1 MRYLSVCLCAIVATV
16 ATDQAMA
23 RGGSASRSSFSASRS
38 YSAPKPSYSAPKPS
52 QSRISP
58 TSRPSARGDS
68 HQAGGGPSASSG
80 RKAAAPA
87 QKSLLDRQ
95 GDLPS
100 PKLAETIRQRET
112 SGSGW
117 VSAAFLV
124 MLLSGNDLSASD
136 RSWVERRLEEAGAE
150 EGGRAVD
157 EPPADVPQLV
167 AFKYT
172 GDQELTAGVAVA
184 LEIEASRS
192 GNTLVTSCAVGD
204 PLSGGAKSN
213 NGLLRWT
220 PTAEGAHV
228 VTCEAADVIDY
239 RLLYVAP
246 ARERRVTSQPSP
258 SSGGHIDADS

>member
-1 MRYLSVCLCAIVATV
+1 MRYLSVWLCAIVATV

-52 QSRISP
+52 QPRIS
-58 TSRPSARGDS
+58 SRPSARDDS
-68 HQAGGGPSASSG
+68 QRAGGGSSASAA

-100 PKLAETIRQRET
+100 PKLTETIRQRET

-117 VSAAFLV
+117 VSAAFLM
-124 MLLSGNDLSASD
+124 MLLSGNDLSASSD
-136 RSWVERRLEEAGAE
+136 RSWVERRLEEAEAE
-150 EGGRAVD
+150 EGGRAVN
-157 EPPADVPQLV
+157 ERTADVPAQV
-167 AFKYT
+167 AFRYT
-172 GDQELTAGVAVA
+172 GDQELTAGIAVA
-184 LEIEASRS
+184 LEIEASSS
-192 GNTLVTSCAVGD
+192 GKTLVTSCAVGD

-220 PTAEGAHV
+220 PPAEGAHV

-246 ARERRVTSQPSP
+246 AREHRATSQLNP
-258 SSGGHIDADS
+258 SSGRIEADT

>member
-1 MRYLSVCLCAIVATV
+1 VAR
-16 ATDQAMA
+16 Q
-23 RGGSASRSSFSASRS
+23 RQQ
-38 YSAPKPSYSAPKPS
+38 P
-52 QSRISP
+52 
-58 TSRPSARGDS
+58 
-68 HQAGGGPSASSG
+68 

-100 PKLAETIRQRET
+100 PKLTETIRQRET

-117 VSAAFLV
+117 VSAAFLM

-136 RSWVERRLEEAGAE
+136 RSWVERRLEEAEAE
-150 EGGRAVD
+150 EGGRAVN
-157 EPPADVPQLV
+157 ERTADVPAQV
-167 AFKYT
+167 AFRYT
-172 GDQELTAGVAVA
+172 GDQELTAGIAVA
-184 LEIEASRS
+184 LEIEASSS
-192 GNTLVTSCAVGD
+192 GKTLVTSCAVGD

-220 PTAEGAHV
+220 PPAEGAHV

-246 ARERRVTSQPSP
+246 ARSIARLLSSTRPAVASKRTPDVAFYNGRAGICVSWSACTSP
-258 SSGGHIDADS
+258 